1 MTFIWKEYQNFQSN
15 NTLVCSVSVS
25 GVCNN
30 GTQQTKNVCL
40 FQCKISVGKI
50 RPNWWDR
57 VKDMGGDGV
66 SVLFRADGNT
76 KEDRKKQAS

>member
-1 MTFIWKEYQNFQSN
+1 MTFIWKEYQDFQSN
-15 NTLVCSVSVS
+15 NTLICSVSVS
-25 GVCNN
+25 VCNN
-30 GTQQTKNVCL
+30 GTQQNKNVCL
-40 FQCKISVGKI
+40 FKCKISIGKI